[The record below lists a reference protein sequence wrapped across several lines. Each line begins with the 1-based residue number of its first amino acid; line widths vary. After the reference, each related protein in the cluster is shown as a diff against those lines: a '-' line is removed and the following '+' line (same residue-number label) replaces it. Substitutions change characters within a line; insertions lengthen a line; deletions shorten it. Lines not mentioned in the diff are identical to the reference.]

1 MFSTASA
8 SSSSALLFRQQQQ
21 QHRRAMES
29 ASGGGGGGG
38 GGGQQQHQTKKKP
51 QQQQQKQKQAAPGK
65 RCLSLDETLGCI
77 FEHLRDPDDRRNIS
91 LVSKQWHR
99 VDGETRKYVSVS
111 NCYSI
116 APSALSKRFKN
127 LESFK
132 LKGKPRAVEF
142 DLLVDNW
149 GGYAGPWIQELV
161 KAYPS
166 LKHLHLHRMEVSDT
180 DLELL
185 AHGCGAALQVGLFVC
200 LFFFFSSCFPCPC
213 SLLQPILPGYCT
225 RVFVFSFL
233 SIVGTDSLTHSL
245 TLCSRCFL
253 FPLHRPSSTSS
264 SFLVSFIFLS
274 CIGRAFFSCFFFSS

>member
-1 MFSTASA
+1 
-8 SSSSALLFRQQQQ
+8 
-21 QHRRAMES
+21 MES

-38 GGGQQQHQTKKKP
+38 GGQQQQQHQTKKK
-51 QQQQQKQKQAAPGK
+51 QQKKQQAAPAK

-77 FEHLRDPDDRRNIS
+77 FEHLRDPDDRRSIS

-185 AHGCGAALQVGLFVC
+185 AHGCGAALQVGLFV
-200 LFFFFSSCFPCPC
+200 FFFSFSFPPFVSLAPC

-225 RVFVFSFL
+225 RVLSFL
-233 SIVGTDSLTHSL
+233 SFLLWALTD
-245 TLCSRCFL
+245 
-253 FPLHRPSSTSS
+253 
-264 SFLVSFIFLS
+264 
-274 CIGRAFFSCFFFSS
+274 

>member
-8 SSSSALLFRQQQQ
+8 SSSSALLFRQQQQQQQQ

-38 GGGQQQHQTKKKP
+38 GGGQQQHQTKKKQ
-51 QQQQQKQKQAAPGK
+51 QQQQQKQQQAAPGK

-166 LKHLHLHRMEVSDT
+166 LKHLHLHRMEVLDT

-185 AHGCGAALQVGLFVC
+185 AHGCGAALQVRLY
-200 LFFFFSSCFPCPC
+200 FFSFPPFVSLAPF

-225 RVFVFSFL
+225 RVLSFL
-233 SIVGTDSLTHSL
+233 SFLLRALTDGLGVPGASSFHCTDLPL
-245 TLCSRCFL
+245 LLLLFL
-253 FPLHRPSSTSS
+253 FLLSS
-264 SFLVSFIFLS
+264 
-274 CIGRAFFSCFFFSS
+274 